1 MGVTL
6 MLGLAIAR
14 QPWLLLTGA
23 ALVLG
28 LAIAIDSVSCPLFAY
43 PFAAGTWPSS
53 STAFRTSRS
62 CMCPRL
68 PTGSNFN
75 SAKWLSI

>member
-23 ALVLG
+23 ALMLG
-28 LAIAIDSVSCPLFAY
+28 LAIVIDSVSRPLFAY

-53 STAFRTSRS
+53 STAFKTSRS
-62 CMCPRL
+62 CMCPGL
-68 PTGSNFN
+68 PTGSNLN
-75 SAKWLSI
+75 NAKWLSI